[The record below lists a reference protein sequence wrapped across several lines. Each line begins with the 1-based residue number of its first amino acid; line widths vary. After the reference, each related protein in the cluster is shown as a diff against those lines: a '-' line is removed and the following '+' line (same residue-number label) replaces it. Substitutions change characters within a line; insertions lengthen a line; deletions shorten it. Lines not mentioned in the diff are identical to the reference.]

1 MAPPEKRME
10 KEGDSYSMQP
20 NVLPRGTLVYI
31 SSYGPLRGLRGTIQG
46 VDIFEDELKGTFCFY
61 LVALQGEASA
71 EPMWFESEEVGVVT
85 PLAVAPR
92 GDV

>member
-1 MAPPEKRME
+1 
-10 KEGDSYSMQP
+10 MQP
-20 NVLPRGTLVYI
+20 NVLPRETLVYI

-46 VDIFEDELKGTFCFY
+46 VDTFEDEFKGTYCFY

-92 GDV
+92 EDF